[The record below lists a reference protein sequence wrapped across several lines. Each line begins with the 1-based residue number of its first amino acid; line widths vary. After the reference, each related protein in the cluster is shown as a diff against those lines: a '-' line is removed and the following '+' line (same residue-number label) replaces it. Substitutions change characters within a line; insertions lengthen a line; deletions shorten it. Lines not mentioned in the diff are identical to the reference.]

1 MDNFLP
7 WEVLPC
13 EPMNDA
19 SIYELDA
26 NGQTYGN
33 VYELRKVNEADEL

>member
-13 EPMNDA
+13 EPLDDA
-19 SIYELDA
+19 SIYELDP
-26 NGQTYGN
+26 NGQAYGN
-33 VYELRKVNEADEL
+33 VYELRKVR